1 MPAMDYSFV
10 ADRVASVRERIASA
24 ARRSGRDSGAVELL
38 AVTKLHPAEAV
49 RAAWGAGVRAFGESR
64 VQEARSKYEPLLPEL
79 DGARLDMIGRLQ
91 SNKVKKAVGFF
102 SRIQSVD
109 SLDLLLE
116 VDARARDAGAGI
128 EVLLELHTGE
138 ESKAGFRGTDE
149 LYRALEGFYSM
160 SDSRARPRGLMTMA
174 PNVPDLERARASFRS
189 LREALEG
196 ARSRFGPIGLDE
208 LSMGMSGDFEI
219 AVEEGSTSVRLG
231 TVLFGD
237 PPREAAP

>member
-1 MPAMDYSFV
+1 MPAMDYGFV
-10 ADRVASVRERIASA
+10 AERVASVRERIASA
-24 ARRSGRDSGAVELL
+24 ARRSGRDPGAVELL

-64 VQEARSKYEPLLPEL
+64 VQEAQSKYEPLLPEL
-79 DGARLDMIGRLQ
+79 EGARLDMIGRLQ
-91 SNKVKKAVGFF
+91 SNKAKKAVGLF

-109 SLDLLLE
+109 SLELLLE
-116 VDARARDAGAGI
+116 VDARAGAAGAGI
-128 EVLLELHTGE
+128 EVLLELRTGE

-149 LYRALEGFYSM
+149 LYRALEEFYSM
-160 SDSRARPRGLMTMA
+160 PDSRARPRGLMTMA
-174 PNVPDLERARASFRS
+174 PNVPDLELARASFRT

-196 ARSRFGPIGLDE
+196 ARSRFGPRGLDE